1 MVKHNG
7 SEVNMMEQQQ
17 EIKTI
22 GDVIAI
28 VRRRKLSLML
38 PALVVFVLSAMVAF
52 MWPPVY
58 RSTSTI
64 LIEEQEI
71 PREFVVGTITSF
83 AEQRLQTINQRIM
96 STTRLLEVIN
106 QFKLYSDLRS
116 KVPTEEVIEKMRKDI
131 RLNTISAD
139 VIDPKTGRPASATI
153 AFSLSYDGRNP
164 ETVQKVANVLAS
176 LYLEE
181 NMKEREKQTIG
192 ASKFLQEEARGLQA
206 ELARADAKIS
216 RFKEQ
221 HVSELPELLQAN
233 LQGLDRVDNDMDRLR
248 DQLRTLK
255 EREGYLQTQL
265 ATIPTDT
272 VNQDKTLLKELKAK
286 LVQLQSR
293 VSDKYP
299 DVIKTKAE
307 IAQLEK
313 RLNEQPKGG
322 GKVSPSGLAQLP
334 GIEQPDNPAY
344 VTLAAQ
350 LVSTQAE
357 IDSVQRQIK
366 EAGSRREDYRQRTEA
381 TPRVEETYKAMM
393 VERNNLQ
400 LKYDDLIKKVM
411 EARVAHGLEKEQMG
425 EHFTLI
431 DPARLP
437 ERPVKPNIPVVLA
450 IGLMLGICSGVAGAS
465 IREYSDQSARNPA
478 KLTKLTSFPVLAV
491 IPEIVTWR
499 DRMRISRRRTIMIG
513 SAAAA
518 IVAVLI
524 VFHFFVMDLDVLW
537 ATIMRR
543 LII

>member
-1 MVKHNG
+1 
-7 SEVNMMEQQQ
+7 MEQQQ

-22 GDVIAI
+22 GDFVAIAK
-28 VRRRKLSLML
+28 RRKLSLIL
-38 PALVVFVLSAMVAF
+38 PALAVFVLAAIAAF
-52 MWPPVY
+52 VWPPVY

-96 STTRLLEVIN
+96 STTRLLTVIN
-106 QFKLYSDLRS
+106 EFNLYADLRS
-116 KVPTEEVIEKMRKDI
+116 RLPTEEVIERMRKDI
-131 RLNTISAD
+131 KLSTISAD

-164 ETVQKVANVLAS
+164 ETVQKVANQLAS

-192 ASKFLQEEARGLQA
+192 ASKFLEDEAKGLQA
-206 ELARADAKIS
+206 ELTRVDAKIS
-216 RFKEQ
+216 KFKEQ
-221 HVSELPELLQAN
+221 HVTTLPELLQVN
-233 LQGLDRVDNDMDRLR
+233 LQGLDRVDNDIDRLR

-299 DVIKTKAE
+299 DVIKAKAE
-307 IAQLEK
+307 IAELEK
-313 RLNEQPKGG
+313 RLNEQPKGE
-322 GKVSPSGLAQLP
+322 GKISLAGLSQLSGVD
-334 GIEQPDNPAY
+334 QPDNPAY
-344 VTLAAQ
+344 VTIASQ

-366 EAGSRREDYRQRTEA
+366 EAGTRKEDYQQRAEA
-381 TPRVEETYKAMM
+381 TPRVEETYKALT

-400 LKYDDLIKKVM
+400 LKYDDLMKKVM
-411 EARVAHGLEKEQMG
+411 EAHVAHGLEKEQMG

-437 ERPVKPNIPVVLA
+437 EKPVKPNIPAVLV
-450 IGLMLGICSGVAGAS
+450 IGFVLGIGAGIGGAS
-465 IREYSDQSARNPA
+465 MREYSDQSARGA
-478 KLTKLTSFPVLAV
+478 AELTRLTSFPVLAV
-491 IPEIVTWR
+491 IPEIVTWK
-499 DRMRISRRRTIMIG
+499 DRIRTKRRRVLMIA
-513 SAAAA
+513 STVA
-518 IVAVLI
+518 ILALAVLI
-524 VFHFFVMDLDVLW
+524 FHFFVMDLDVLW
-537 ATIMRR
+537 AKIARR
-543 LII
+543 LAF

>member
-322 GKVSPSGLAQLP
+322 GKVSPSGLAHLP

>member
-1 MVKHNG
+1 
-7 SEVNMMEQQQ
+7 MEQQQ

-22 GDVIAI
+22 GDVVAI
-28 VRRRKLSLML
+28 VKRRKLSLVL
-38 PALVVFVLSAMVAF
+38 PALAVFILAAIAAF
-52 MWPPVY
+52 LWPPVY

-96 STTRLLEVIN
+96 STTRLLTVIN
-106 QFKLYSDLRS
+106 QFNLYADIRS
-116 KVPTEEVIEKMRKDI
+116 RVPTEEVIEKMRKDI
-131 RLNTISAD
+131 KLSTISAD

-153 AFSLSYDGRNP
+153 AFSLAYDGRNP
-164 ETVQKVANVLAS
+164 ETVQKVANQLAS

-181 NMKEREKQTIG
+181 NMKEREKQTVG
-192 ASKFLQEEARGLQA
+192 ASKFLEDEAKGLQA
-206 ELARADAKIS
+206 ELTKLDARIS
-216 RFKEQ
+216 GFKGQ
-221 HVSELPELLQAN
+221 HVSTLPELLQAN
-233 LQGLDRVDNDMDRLR
+233 LQGLDRVENDIDRLR

-307 IAQLEK
+307 IAELEK
-313 RLNEQPKGG
+313 RLNEQPKGE
-322 GKVSPSGLAQLP
+322 GKISLAGLSLLPS
-334 GIEQPDNPAY
+334 IDQPDNPAY
-344 VTLAAQ
+344 VTIASQ

-366 EAGSRREDYRQRTEA
+366 DTGTRREDYRQRTEA
-381 TPRVEETYKAMM
+381 TPRVEETYKALMM
-393 VERNNLQ
+393 ERNNLQ
-400 LKYDDLIKKVM
+400 LKYDDLMKKVM
-411 EARVAHGLEKEQMG
+411 EAHVAHGLEKEQMG

-437 ERPVKPNIPVVLA
+437 ERPVKPNVPAVL
-450 IGLMLGICSGVAGAS
+450 IVGLVLGIGAGIGGAS
-465 IREYSDQSARNPA
+465 IREYSDQSVRSAADLVR
-478 KLTKLTSFPVLAV
+478 LTAYPVLGV
-491 IPEIVTWR
+491 IPKIVTWK
-499 DRMRISRRRTIMIG
+499 DRIQASRRRKITI
-513 SAAAA
+513 AL
-518 IVAVLI
+518 IVAIIIIGLA
-524 VFHFFVMDLDVLW
+524 VFHFFIMDLDVVT
-537 ATIMRR
+537 AKIARR
-543 LII
+543 LSI

>member
-1 MVKHNG
+1 
-7 SEVNMMEQQQ
+7 MEKKQ

-22 GDVIAI
+22 GDFVAI
-28 VRRRKLSLML
+28 VKRRKLSLAL
-38 PALVVFVLSAMVAF
+38 PILAVFIVAVITAF
-52 MWPPVY
+52 VWPPVY

-96 STTRLLEVIN
+96 STTRLLAVIN
-106 QFKLYSDLRS
+106 EFNLYAGLRS
-116 KVPTEEVIEKMRKDI
+116 RVPTEEVIERMRSDI
-131 RLNTISAD
+131 KLSTISAD

-153 AFSLSYDGRNP
+153 AFSLAYDGRNP
-164 ETVQKVANVLAS
+164 ETVQKVANQLAS

-181 NMKEREKQTIG
+181 NMKEREKQTVG
-192 ASKFLQEEARGLQA
+192 ASRFLEDEAKGMQA
-206 ELARADAKIS
+206 ELARVDAKIS
-216 RFKEQ
+216 RFKGQ
-221 HVSELPELLQAN
+221 HMSELPELLQAN
-233 LQGLDRVDNDMDRLR
+233 LQGLDRVDNDIDRLR

-307 IAQLEK
+307 IAELER
-313 RLNEQPKGG
+313 RLKEQPKGE
-322 GKVSPSGLAQLP
+322 GKISLAGLSQLSGAD
-334 GIEQPDNPAY
+334 QPDNPAY
-344 VTLAAQ
+344 VAIASQ
-350 LVSTQAE
+350 LVSTQTD

-366 EAGSRREDYRQRTEA
+366 ETGTRREDYRQRTEA
-381 TPRVEETYKAMM
+381 TPRVEETYRALM

-400 LKYDDLIKKVM
+400 LKYDDLMKKVM
-411 EARVAHGLEKEQMG
+411 EAHVAHGLEKEQMG

-437 ERPVKPNIPVVLA
+437 ETPVRPNVPAILI
-450 IGLMLGICSGVAGAS
+450 IGLVLGVAVGVGGTS
-465 IREYSDQSARNPA
+465 IREYSDQSARSGPDLA
-478 KLTKLTSFPVLAV
+478 RLTSYPVLAV
-491 IPEIVTWR
+491 IPEIVTWK
-499 DRMRISRRRTIMIG
+499 DRMKASRRRMLVIG
-513 SAAAA
+513 STAAT
-518 IVAVLI
+518 IILAVVVL
-524 VFHFFVMDLDVLW
+524 HFFIMDLDVVW
-537 ATIMRR
+537 AKLARR
-543 LII
+543 LSI